1 MFKTGLISSRTF
13 QTAALFAAMLVVCRS
28 GTAATPIVNTAT
40 VDPVAN
46 TLTFSGSNLLGSDG
60 AGVYGVVIVTPPI
73 QLTVASSSTTSVVA
87 NFPSSSP
94 ASSLAAGTYTAL
106 LRFLINPLT
115 STTAVSQIV
124 VPFTVLPAGSTPP
137 PVNPPNNPPSTG
149 TTTNL
154 LFPYIST
161 TPPIYSSIAITNL
174 STPTP
179 SATSVT
185 TLGTCI
191 LTFYG
196 APSGPAPITING
208 IAPGSVYTTNLWQQQ
223 VGIFQGYILAACNF
237 KAQGVAF
244 GTVVPP
250 TTSSAAPAYAA
261 PSYAIPAIVQ

>member
-1 MFKTGLISSRTF
+1 MESSY
-13 QTAALFAAMLVVCRS
+13 VS
-28 GTAATPIVNTAT
+28 
-40 VDPVAN
+40 
-46 TLTFSGSNLLGSDG
+46 
-60 AGVYGVVIVTPPI
+60 PPI
-73 QLTVASSSTTSVVA
+73 QLTVASASTTSVVA
-87 NFPSSSP
+87 SFPPSSP
-94 ASSLAAGTYTAL
+94 ASSLTPGTYTSL

-115 STTAVSQIV
+115 SATAVNQIV

-137 PVNPPNNPPSTG
+137 PVTPPNNPPTSG

-161 TPPIYSSIAITNL
+161 TPPVYSSLVITNL

-179 SATSVT
+179 SATSVA
-185 TLGTCI
+185 TLGTCV
-191 LTFYG
+191 LSFYG
-196 APSGPAPITING
+196 SPSGPAPITING

-223 VGIFQGYILAACNF
+223 VGIFQGYIIAACNF